1 MKTLFALAALLLPLS
16 ALAQDQELVTDA
28 PPAAAALPFKVG
40 AKGTVGT
47 AGYKG
52 RSAYFQ
58 IGRDWSAKASYSD
71 YQFDGSTGT
80 TGTTRTLGLR
90 LAWQGEAFSAGL
102 TGSVV
107 PRNDMYANRSF
118 GLDGAYVL
126 SLLGEE
132 EEGGLEEIEFSGWWT
147 QTRHSQII
155 PATLVL
161 PQERNVVVNQ
171 HDLGLA
177 IAVTGWDFTLSVDG
191 SKSHYDED
199 FTGQPQ
205 AARRRPRLAETLSL
219 VNGFPD
225 ASASARVDYDGWDA
239 VSPYVSFAT
248 TRYKLQPQPASAT
261 SGLGAAFRYKG
272 ATLDLGY
279 ELVRVK
285 GSADSKYFTF
295 GGSFRF

>member
-1 MKTLFALAALLLPLS
+1 MRALALLLLLPLS
-16 ALAQDQELVTDA
+16 AAAQDDTSI
-28 PPAAAALPFKVG
+28 PFKAG
-40 AKGTVGT
+40 AKGTIGT

-52 RSAYFQ
+52 RSAYLQ
-58 IGRDWSAKASYSD
+58 IGVDWSAKASYAD
-71 YQFDGSTGT
+71 YRFDGS

-90 LAWQGEAFSAGL
+90 LAWQGEAFSAGVS
-102 TGSVV
+102 GSVV

-126 SLLGEE
+126 SLLGED

-147 QTRHSQII
+147 QTRHSQLV
-155 PATLVL
+155 PATPVL
-161 PQERNVVVNQ
+161 PQQRDVIVNQ

-177 IAVTGWDFTLSVDG
+177 IAVTGWDFTVSADA
-191 SKSHYDED
+191 SKSHYDQD
-199 FTGQPQ
+199 FTGLPQ
-205 AARRRPRLAETLSL
+205 AALRRPRLAETLSL

-239 VSPYVSFAT
+239 VSPYVSLAT

-261 SGLGAAFRYKG
+261 GGIGAALRWKA

-295 GGSFRF
+295 GGSIRF